1 MNRETKQGVIDSL
14 KGDFQQSKATF
25 LVGVQGL
32 TVAQLQALRT
42 GVRNKG
48 GRVQVAKNTF
58 AHKASESYESAQIL
72 QPYFKGQVAL
82 VFTTGDSSAV
92 AKVLCDSAKENEK
105 ITIVAGSLETRFID
119 RSMIEFLGSLPSRE
133 VIVAQ
138 VCGTIKAPMVRHVSV
153 LHQLIVRLL
162 FVLKQASEKKQ

>member
-32 TVAQLQALRT
+32 TVAQMQALRT
-42 GVRNKG
+42 GVRRQG
-48 GRVQVAKNTF
+48 GRVQIAKNTF
-58 AHKASESYESAQIL
+58 AHIAAEPYEGAKVL
-72 QPYFKGQVAL
+72 QPYLKGQIAL

-92 AKVLCDSAKENEK
+92 AKVICDSAKENGK
-105 ITIVAGSLETRFID
+105 ITIVAGSLDARFID
-119 RSMIEFLGSLPSRE
+119 KSMVEFLGSLPPRE

-153 LHQLIVRLL
+153 LQQLIVRLL